1 MSKEEIKVEDA
12 FTFWLDAV
20 ERQKKKYAKDHDP
33 VRLETI
39 EIFIEE
45 ARLDDVYLV

>member
-1 MSKEEIKVEDA
+1 MSKEETKVEDA

-20 ERQKKKYAKDHDP
+20 ERQKAKYDKDHDP
-33 VRLETI
+33 ARLETI

-45 ARLDDVYLV
+45 ARLDNVYLV

>member
-12 FTFWLDAV
+12 FTFWLGAV
-20 ERQKKKYAKDHDP
+20 ERQEKKYAKDHDP
-33 VRLETI
+33 ARLEKI

-45 ARLDDVYLV
+45 ARLDNVYLV